1 MATNPVAMNHVATN
15 PVATNPVA
23 ANPRALVVQNSHS
36 DDPRL
41 RGEWLV
47 EAGLDLDV
55 VRPYDGEALPEDLT
69 GYAAFVVLGGA
80 QSVADGAPREPWF
93 DRLESLLRKAVRD
106 AVPTLAVCLGAQ
118 LLAVATGGTVEAST
132 AGPELGPGLVAKRD
146 AAEKDPL
153 FGLTPMLPDV
163 VQWHFDEITELPL
176 NAVLLAT
183 STDHPVQAFRIGER
197 AWGVQF
203 HPEADAAMVSVWAS
217 SDELH
222 LAELGLTRER
232 VAAAIQSLEDDLFEV
247 WQPFATRFAA
257 LARGELTPA
266 PEPKPGR
273 QLPLLGR

>member
-1 MATNPVAMNHVATN
+1 MATNPATN
-15 PVATNPVA
+15 PAPNPETNPA
-23 ANPRALVVQNSHS
+23 PNHRALVVQNHHS
-36 DDPRL
+36 ADSRL
-41 RGEWLV
+41 LGEWLT
-47 EAGLDLDV
+47 EAGLELDTV
-55 VRPYDGEALPEDLT
+55 HAYRGEPLPEDLT

-80 QSVADGAPREPWF
+80 QSVTDGASREAWF

-106 AVPTLAVCLGAQ
+106 AVPTLGVCLGAQ
-118 LLAVATGGTVEAST
+118 LLAFATGGTVEASS

-163 VQWHFDEITELPL
+163 VQWHFDEVTELPL

-203 HPEADAAMVSVWAS
+203 HPEADAAMVSVWAR

-222 LAELGLTRER
+222 LAELGVTPEE
-232 VAAAIQSLEDDLFEV
+232 VVAAIQSLEDDLFEV

-257 LARGELTPA
+257 LARGELPVSAQT

>member
-1 MATNPVAMNHVATN
+1 MAT
-15 PVATNPVA
+15 
-23 ANPRALVVQNSHS
+23 NPRALVVQNHHS

-41 RGEWLV
+41 LGEWLV

-80 QSVADGAPREPWF
+80 QSVVDGAPREPWF
-93 DRLESLLRKAVRD
+93 DRLESLFRKAVRD

-118 LLAVATGGTVEAST
+118 LLALANGGTVQVSE

-163 VQWHFDEITELPL
+163 VQWHFDEVTELPL
-176 NAVLLAT
+176 GAVLLAT
-183 STDHPVQAFRIGER
+183 TGDHPVQAFRVGER

-203 HPEADAAMVSVWAS
+203 HPEADAEMVAAWARA
-217 SDELH
+217 DALA
-222 LAELGLTRER
+222 LAELGLTPEN
-232 VAAAIQSLEDDLFEV
+232 VAAAAQALTDDLFEV

-257 LARGELTPA
+257 LARGELPA
-266 PEPKPGR
+266 SAQTPEPKPGR
-273 QLPLLGR
+273 QLPLLGH

>member
-1 MATNPVAMNHVATN
+1 VAT
-15 PVATNPVA
+15 
-23 ANPRALVVQNSHS
+23 NPRALVVQNHHS

-41 RGEWLV
+41 LGEWLV
-47 EAGLDLDV
+47 DAGLELDV
-55 VRPYDGEALPEDLT
+55 VHAYRGEPLPEELT

-80 QSVADGAPREPWF
+80 QSVADGAHREQWF

-118 LLAVATGGTVEAST
+118 LLAAATGGAVEASQ

-176 NAVLLAT
+176 NGVLLAT

-203 HPEADAAMVSVWAS
+203 HPEADAAMVSVWARA
-217 SDELH
+217 DELP
-222 LAELGLTRER
+222 LAELGLSPQEVVHAT
-232 VAAAIQSLEDDLFEV
+232 AQLEDDLFEV
-247 WQPFATRFAA
+247 WQPFATRFAV
-257 LARGELTPA
+257 LARGELA
-266 PEPKPGR
+266 SGSGPEPKPGR
-273 QLPLLGR
+273 QLPLLGH

>member
-1 MATNPVAMNHVATN
+1 VATN
-15 PVATNPVA
+15 V
-23 ANPRALVVQNSHS
+23 RALVVQNHHS

-41 RGEWLV
+41 LSEWLV

-55 VRPYDGEALPEDLT
+55 VRPYDGQPLPRELT

-80 QSVADGAPREPWF
+80 QSVVAGADREPWF

-106 AVPTLAVCLGAQ
+106 AVPTLCVCLGAQ
-118 LLAVATGGTVEAST
+118 LLAAATGGTVEVNE

-163 VQWHFDEITELPL
+163 VQWHFDEVTELPL
-176 NAVLLAT
+176 GAVLLAT
-183 STDHPVQAFRIGER
+183 SSDHLVQAFRVGER

-203 HPEADAAMVSVWAS
+203 HPEADSAMVAGWADADS
-217 SDELH
+217 LA
-222 LAELGLTRER
+222 LAELGLTPEDVVHRTAE
-232 VAAAIQSLEDDLFEV
+232 LEDDLFEV

-266 PEPKPGR
+266 VQSPEPRPGR
-273 QLPLLGR
+273 QLPLLGH

>member
-1 MATNPVAMNHVATN
+1 M
-15 PVATNPVA
+15 
-23 ANPRALVVQNSHS
+23 NPRALVVQNHHS

-41 RGEWLV
+41 LGEWLV
-47 EAGLDLDV
+47 EGGLELAV
-55 VRPYDGEALPEDLT
+55 VHAYRGEPLPEELT

-80 QSVADGAPREPWF
+80 QSVADGSPREPWF

-106 AVPTLAVCLGAQ
+106 AVPTLGVCLGAQ
-118 LLAVATGGTVEAST
+118 LLAIATGGMVEPSP

-163 VQWHFDEITELPL
+163 VQWHFDEVTELPL
-176 NAVLLAT
+176 AAVLLAT

-203 HPEADAAMVSVWAS
+203 HPEADAAMVSGWAS
-217 SDELH
+217 ADRLA
-222 LAELGLTRER
+222 LAELGLSPQDVVEST
-232 VAAAIQSLEDDLFEV
+232 AALADDLFEV

-257 LARGELTPA
+257 LARGDLPPHSQT
-266 PEPKPGR
+266 PEPRPGR
-273 QLPLLGR
+273 QLPLLGH